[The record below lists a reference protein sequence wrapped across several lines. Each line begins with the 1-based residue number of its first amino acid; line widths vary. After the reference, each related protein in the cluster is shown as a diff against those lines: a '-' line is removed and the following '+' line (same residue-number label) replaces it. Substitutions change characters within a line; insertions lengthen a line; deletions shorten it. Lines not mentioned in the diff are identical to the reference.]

1 MQGLVSRLPKR
12 QPIESAQGQ
21 DTPSM
26 LKQAADSGHA
36 LGCQGISEVGKCLY
50 RRPGAIQ
57 LPITPW
63 LKSAA

>member
-1 MQGLVSRLPKR
+1 
-12 QPIESAQGQ
+12 
-21 DTPSM
+21 M